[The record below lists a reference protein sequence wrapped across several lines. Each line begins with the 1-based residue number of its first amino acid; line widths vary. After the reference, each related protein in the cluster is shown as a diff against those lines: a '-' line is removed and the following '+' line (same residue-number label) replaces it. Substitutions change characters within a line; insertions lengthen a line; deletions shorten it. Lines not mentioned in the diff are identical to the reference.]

1 MALVGVAGALRVAV
15 GAVRS
20 IVTVPAVTAAAGPG
34 WTRHRVTLFALSA
47 RITVPA
53 EHEVTGTLYEA
64 PEPVGVPTT
73 QPVAVP
79 VRVKSAAASPVTLS
93 LNARA

>member
-1 MALVGVAGALRVAV
+1 MTVA
-15 GAVRS
+15 
-20 IVTVPAVTAAAGPG
+20 AVTAAVGPVLDAAS
-34 WTRHRVTLFALSA
+34 VTLLALSA

-53 EHEVTGTLYEA
+53 EHEVTGTLYAA

-93 LNARA
+93 LNASA